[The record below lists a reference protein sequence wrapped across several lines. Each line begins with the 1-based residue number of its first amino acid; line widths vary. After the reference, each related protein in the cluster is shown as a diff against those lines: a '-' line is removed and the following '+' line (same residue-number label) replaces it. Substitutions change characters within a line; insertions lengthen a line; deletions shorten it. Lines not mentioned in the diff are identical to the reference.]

1 MGEYQTVS
9 SKVSLKTQGTNMEPS
24 FNKKPEYQC
33 SGDKLP
39 LKETP
44 MSGYEGFKGGEFQVS
59 GDKLTLSK
67 TPSKGVAGTSNSD
80 RTGVKKGY

>member
-9 SKVSLKTQGTNMEPS
+9 SKVPLKTKGTNMEPS
-24 FNKKPEYQC
+24 FAKKAEYQC

-44 MSGYEGFKGGEFQVS
+44 MAGYDGFKGGEFQVG
-59 GDKLTLSK
+59 GDKLSLSH
-67 TPSKGVAGTSNSD
+67 TPSRGVAGTSNSD
-80 RTGVKKGY
+80 RTDVKKGY